1 MGKIVDDRD
10 RCKIVISS
18 QSDVNVYC
26 EISNFKVMVSLLR
39 KDSDLHL
46 ES

>member
-1 MGKIVDDRD
+1 MGKIVEDGD
-10 RCKIVISS
+10 RCKLVISS

-26 EISNFKVMVSLLR
+26 EISNFKVMVNLLR
-39 KDSDLHL
+39 KDSDLRL